1 MKRIRISL
9 IVLIILSLKVS
20 LSAQTALELL
30 INAEDISDSKQA
42 MEVAKQARAMAE
54 KENDKGLIASAN
66 GQIAICMIN
75 LGQLEDA
82 EKLVNQISEMAEAS
96 GNPRALSYEWS
107 VKASIFFLKKDYT
120 NAFSCYEKA
129 LPYSQKLND
138 SYYVREHLLSLV
150 NCGLRAG
157 KDPSISIEYCN
168 QALAYPD
175 SKRGPNQKFNILAH
189 LGNIYFY
196 YLDNSSKAI
205 DYYSQ
210 ADAATDLPD
219 QKFFVAQQIAEAY
232 QNMGNPN
239 AAIEYLQKAL
249 KNLTG
254 KISKTQEAD
263 LLIKLAAIY
272 DVGLKDNAKAIEY
285 YNQADIISD
294 QPDQKGQIAKY
305 LSIIYENMGKSSFAI
320 DLLQKGLKNLTG
332 KLSKNV
338 QAELIA
344 QIGSNYQKLK
354 EFAKA
359 IDYYNQADALNDDPF
374 TKALIATHLGTIYAD
389 LSNTI
394 TAIDYYKKA
403 QKIYEELDYKSYDAL
418 VQWNIACCYAEIQQ
432 NQNAIDY
439 VLRIIPIY
447 KELDDKGKLVD
458 CYGKLGVCYMWIGK
472 YAESISWAQQALNL
486 ANEINNRE
494 KKMVALFSL
503 GRAEV
508 SQNRQKSLDFFKEGY
523 SIAKDINDN
532 VYIDNFEKWIGL
544 TYDLNDD
551 YTAAI
556 PFYLSIIDRR
566 EKERELVPDDLKLNY
581 WSGQYVNYQNIIR
594 CQLSMKDYKG
604 AFSSIEKSTA
614 RLLLERIASKA
625 GKNSNLFV
633 DPTQWQKNIPQEQ
646 AILCFGNIG
655 NKLTTIY
662 TDANSIDGIGVND
675 DIWVKSVKD
684 RYSISDISSFEKLR
698 SFKRIQGNT
707 PNTELAVNQPQ
718 KENWD
723 RTKREIEKIAN
734 HYRSLLSK
742 PIKTPTEKETIDFLG
757 RKFYELLILPVE
769 DKLVGKKELV
779 IIPNDLLAF
788 LPYEAFIMP
797 DGRYLVEKYDIRYL
811 PSLSVGNEL
820 ANRKYS
826 DNRKPLLAFGNAVY
840 DVPNAQTQQSQS
852 QEQFNEMMKSVETD
866 SKEGMS
872 MKKYY
877 DALGISWE
885 NLSGTLAELDAISS
899 LVPNSVCIKGKDV
912 NEQNVKQMSAN
923 GQLKGYKILHF
934 ATHGIVIPEYQD
946 LSALVLSQGLP
957 NDDGY
962 LRASEIAKL
971 NLNADFVNLS
981 ACETGLGK
989 IYGGEGVVG
998 LTQSFLLAGANSIAV
1013 SLWKV
1018 SDQSTME
1025 FQKEFYR
1032 LVFVEKMPIS
1042 KAINQV
1048 KRTFIKG
1055 QYNQPFYWAPFVY
1068 YGM

>member
-1 MKRIRISL
+1 MKYLRIIP
-9 IVLIILSLKVS
+9 ILLFVITFTFN

-30 INAEDISDSKQA
+30 IKAEDSSDNKYCI
-42 MEVAKQARAMAE
+42 ELAKQAIAIAE

-66 GQIAICMIN
+66 GQIAFCLMN
-75 LGQLEDA
+75 LGQLDEA
-82 EKLVNQISEMAEAS
+82 EKFVDKITEMAESS
-96 GNPRALSYEWS
+96 GNSHALYYEWS
-107 VKASIFFLKKDYT
+107 VKGNIYSLKKDHA
-120 NAFSCYEKA
+120 NAFLCFEKA
-129 LPYSQKLND
+129 LPYSQKLDD
-138 SYYVREHLLSLV
+138 SYYVRGTLLSLISS
-150 NCGLRAG
+150 GIRAG

-175 SKRGPNQKFNILAH
+175 SKRGPNQKFNILAQ

-196 YLDNSSKAI
+196 FLDNSSKAI

-210 ADAATDLPD
+210 ADVATDLPD
-219 QKFFVAQQIAEAY
+219 QNVFVAQQIAEAY
-232 QNMGNPN
+232 QNMSNPS

-249 KNLTG
+249 KKLTG

-285 YNQADIISD
+285 YNQAAIVSD

-320 DLLQKGLKNLTG
+320 DQLQKDLKNLTG

-394 TAIDYYKKA
+394 KAIEYYKKA
-403 QKIYEELDYKSYDAL
+403 QKIYEELDYKSYAAL

-447 KELDDKGKLVD
+447 KELDDKEKLVD

-486 ANEINNRE
+486 ANEINNPK

-508 SQNRQKSLDFFKEGY
+508 SQSRQKSLDFLKEGY
-523 SIAKDINDN
+523 SIAKDINDD

-551 YTAAI
+551 YTQAI

-566 EKERELVPDDLKLNY
+566 EKERALVPDDLKLNY

-594 CQLSMKDYKG
+594 CQLSMQDYQG
-604 AFSSIEKSTA
+604 AFNSIEKSTA

-655 NKLTTIY
+655 NKLTTIL

-698 SFKRIQGNT
+698 AFKRIQNP

-718 KENWD
+718 QENWD

-734 HYRSLLSK
+734 NYRSLLSK
-742 PIKTPTEKETIDFLG
+742 PIKTPAEKETIDFLG
-757 RKFYELLILPVE
+757 KKFYELLILPVE

-840 DVPNAQTQQSQS
+840 DVPNAQTQQTQS
-852 QEQFNEMMKSVETD
+852 QEQFNEMMKGVETD
-866 SKEGMS
+866 SKDGVS
-872 MKKYY
+872 MKRYY
-877 DALGISWE
+877 DALGIAWE
-885 NLSGTLAELDAISS
+885 NLSGTLAELDAISG

-912 NEQNVKQMSAN
+912 NEQSVKGMSAN